1 MEYKLWYAWIWFA
14 VSSCVAIIM
23 LSLDVSIPVILAVV
37 VSMILLIPIVW
48 LLSSFLE
55 GSEERR
61 KLYDTVIKY
70 EKKGGY
76 HFPLSDLKS
85 NFTIYDWLKGTNNE
99 VKNELEG
106 IKKKLYLRARAGGLN
121 DMVLNE
127 IQRAD
132 IYNIP
137 SLHVIVHGNQ
147 EH

>member
-61 KLYDTVIKY
+61 KLYDTMIKY
-70 EKKGGY
+70 ERRGGY
-76 HFPLSDLKS
+76 HF
-85 NFTIYDWLKGTNNE
+85 
-99 VKNELEG
+99 
-106 IKKKLYLRARAGGLN
+106 R
-121 DMVLNE
+121 
-127 IQRAD
+127 
-132 IYNIP
+132 
-137 SLHVIVHGNQ
+137 
-147 EH
+147 